1 MKINLL
7 SIAVDL
13 LALLAYPVFYLDG
26 ILHQA
31 SGSSQFVSRLLV
43 PAVVHSSRV
52 DYPLEYSRRVKE
64 RTR

>member
-26 ILHQA
+26 ILRQA

-52 DYPLEYSRRVKE
+52 DYPLGYSRRVKE